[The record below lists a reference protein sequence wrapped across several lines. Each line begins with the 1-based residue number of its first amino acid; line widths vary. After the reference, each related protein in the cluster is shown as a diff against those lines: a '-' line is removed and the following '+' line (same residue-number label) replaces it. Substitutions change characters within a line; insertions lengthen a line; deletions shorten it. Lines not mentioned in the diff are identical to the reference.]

1 MKTLWRLIHYIAI
14 GCAVLMMGF
23 TVMDRLQ
30 LNGFK
35 ILELN
40 ALAKITLFLIG
51 LAFAGL
57 ALWKGSHYARTSLR
71 TLIVLDVVWT
81 LLFLMFFVHQY
92 RIVPELHGFGAVD
105 YRREYL
111 KGLTMLIVAILFW
124 IGAFSIGPI
133 LKWRNSNKNAGIE

>member
-1 MKTLWRLIHYIAI
+1 MKMLLRLIHYIAI

-23 TVMDRLQ
+23 AVWDRLQ

-40 ALAKITLFLIG
+40 ALAKIILFLIG

-57 ALWKGSHYARTSLR
+57 VLWKGSNYARTNLR

-81 LLFLMFFVHQY
+81 LLFLVFFVHQY

-111 KGLTMLIVAILFW
+111 KGLTMLIVATLFW
-124 IGAFSIGPI
+124 IGTFSIGPI
-133 LKWRNSNKNAGIE
+133 LKWRNSNKNAGIK